1 MSAPLSKELRTK
13 YGVRSMPLRKDD
25 EVQVCVV
32 GPGGPVTI
40 VILALFITI

>member
-25 EVQVCVV
+25 EVQVSVMA
-32 GPGGPVTI
+32 
-40 VILALFITI
+40 ALKIIPL